1 MSCRTK
7 ENRSSQGCQQP
18 HQAELPPHSGA
29 CHSCC
34 PESVVSRH
42 GRVRGWGAWAK
53 GASGDLRR
61 EWEAQQK
68 QERPQ
73 QRGEGRTADGCPGGR
88 GRDAALARRCPG
100 IRLLGSSGG
109 PVKTRTSQKWLLS
122 WSFTPLR
129 FLFFLLLYSLFLL
142 SFFACAEAEEG
153 SCRVRTC
160 ALAQRRLGFAEP
172 PGGRDFI
179 VLVFVATDEFYRTTS
194 GLSATVIR

>member
-18 HQAELPPHSGA
+18 RQAELPPHSGA

-42 GRVRGWGAWAK
+42 GRVRGWGARAK

-88 GRDAALARRCPG
+88 GRDAALAGRCPG

-129 FLFFLLLYSLFLL
+129 FLFFLLLYALFLL
-142 SFFACAEAEEG
+142 SFFACAEAEETVLP
-153 SCRVRTC
+153 R
-160 ALAQRRLGFAEP
+160 ANMRLSPAEA
-172 PGGRDFI
+172 G
-179 VLVFVATDEFYRTTS
+179 VY
-194 GLSATVIR
+194 

>member
-18 HQAELPPHSGA
+18 RQAELPPHSGA

-42 GRVRGWGAWAK
+42 GRVRGWGARAK
-53 GASGDLRR
+53 GASGDLCR

-88 GRDAALARRCPG
+88 GRDAALAGRCPG
-100 IRLLGSSGG
+100 IRLLGSSRG

-142 SFFACAEAEEG
+142 SFFACAEAEETVLPHV
-153 SCRVRTC
+153 SEH
-160 ALAQRRLGFAEP
+160 LSPAE
-172 PGGRDFI
+172 
-179 VLVFVATDEFYRTTS
+179 S
-194 GLSATVIR
+194 GLLSRQVEGILLFLFLWRPTNSIGRLQASLQL

>member
-1 MSCRTK
+1 M
-7 ENRSSQGCQQP
+7 
-18 HQAELPPHSGA
+18 
-29 CHSCC
+29 
-34 PESVVSRH
+34 SRH
-42 GRVRGWGAWAK
+42 GRVRGWGARAK
-53 GASGDLRR
+53 EASGDLRR

-142 SFFACAEAEEG
+142 SFFACAEAEE
-153 SCRVRTC
+153 T
-160 ALAQRRLGFAEP
+160 
-172 PGGRDFI
+172 
-179 VLVFVATDEFYRTTS
+179 VLPRASEHLSPADS
-194 GLSATVIR
+194 GLLSRQVEGILLFLFLWRPTNSIGRLQASL